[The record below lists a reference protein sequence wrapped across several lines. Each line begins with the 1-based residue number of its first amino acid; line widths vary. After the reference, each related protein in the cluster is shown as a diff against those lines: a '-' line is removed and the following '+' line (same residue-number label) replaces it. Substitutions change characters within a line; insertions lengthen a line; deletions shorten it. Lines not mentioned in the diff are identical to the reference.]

1 MSAGPMV
8 VGGAPGL
15 GAVVRPLDLLRQDR
29 ERARG
34 LMLDS
39 PHSQPL
45 RERIAQLRQAR
56 LSAIRGG
63 GRPGPPA
70 DPASP
75 PPSASPVSGVTMERI
90 TNPTPIN
97 TRIVPPLSQ
106 VRVQDREPIPGQSY
120 NVVFVTVRNSTG
132 RTFDAR
138 DGLAVQVTGQG
149 PGHSYPILS
158 GADTWDPREVFVFY
172 FLTKEY
178 YPLEPVQSAGFEF
191 NFVNPRVV
199 AIPGPSGFFQ
209 RILYDPETFPRVLDA
224 VVVGGPGSKGRHL
237 GLPDTSLWEI
247 IPSNLNVIPL

>member
-1 MSAGPMV
+1 MSAGPIEI
-8 VGGAPGL
+8 GGATGL

-34 LMLDS
+34 LVLAS
-39 PHSQPL
+39 HSQSL

-63 GRPGPPA
+63 GRSEIPA
-70 DPASP
+70 DPATIPRTP
-75 PPSASPVSGVTMERI
+75 PPVAGVTMERI

-97 TRIVPPLSQ
+97 TRIVPPIPQ

-132 RTFDAR
+132 RSFDAS

-209 RILYDPETFPRVLDA
+209 RIIYNPETFPRVLDA
-224 VVVGGPGSKGRHL
+224 IVVSGPGSKGREL
-237 GLPDTSLWEI
+237 GLPDTSLWEL
-247 IPSNLNVIPL
+247 IPANLGVIPL